1 MGGITFWVVALGI
14 PSVTVGLNAVVHGVL
29 RRPQTTG
36 ADFVL
41 ALIAF
46 DAVVLAD
53 PGEFRQW
60 VGFVPFRDALGAI
73 FVVILFIGILAWI
86 GLLLLERKFELR
98 TRGRLTNLGYFWT
111 LFFAFVLPAFV
122 MFLNVMPFLYR

>member
-1 MGGITFWVVALGI
+1 MDGITFWVVALGI
-14 PSVTVGLNAVVHGVL
+14 PSVTVGLNAVVRGVL

-60 VGFVPFRDALGAI
+60 V
-73 FVVILFIGILAWI
+73 
-86 GLLLLERKFELR
+86 
-98 TRGRLTNLGYFWT
+98 
-111 LFFAFVLPAFV
+111 VLYRS
-122 MFLNVMPFLYR
+122 VMPSARYLSLSSLSASWRGSGCCFWRENSSFAAAVD